1 MKAEQIIFKLHKAL
15 IKTYVRSLIHYDL
28 VMDETLPVGPKL
40 LVSNHPTTTDPFFLP
55 LLVNEPISLF
65 VTGMAF
71 EIPVFG
77 RVLTRAG
84 HIPVNKKSLRSRL
97 QTVDEALGR
106 LSAGRTVGLFPEG
119 SLSPE
124 RGEFCR
130 PRSGAARIALQSGVP
145 VVPIGIYHSKNAC
158 FYRTVKTESF
168 ESTGRFVI
176 RGDYFLSVGKPLL
189 FKGDVNNDLDIQKAS
204 LEIMAAIIQQT
215 RISQKRLNS
224 PRIRWQPLFTRLAKN
239 ENL

>member
-28 VMDETLPVGPKL
+28 VMEENLPAGPKL
-40 LVSNHPTTTDPFFLP
+40 LVANHPTTSDPFFMP
-55 LLVNEPISLF
+55 LLVKEPISLF

-71 EIPVFG
+71 EVPVFG
-77 RVLTRAG
+77 KVLTKAG
-84 HIPVNKKSLRSRL
+84 HIPVNKSLRSRL
-97 QTVDEALGR
+97 QTVDEALER
-106 LSAGRTVGLFPEG
+106 LAAGRSVGLFPEG

-145 VVPIGIYHSKNAC
+145 VIPIGIYHSKNAC
-158 FYRTVKTESF
+158 FYKTVKTENY
-168 ESTGRFVI
+168 ERTGRLVV
-176 RGDYFLSVGKPLL
+176 RGDYFLSVGKPIV
-189 FKGDVNNDLDIQKAS
+189 FSGDTNDDLDIQKTS

-215 RISQKRLNS
+215 RISQKRMNS
-224 PRIRWQPLFTRLAKN
+224 PQIRWQPLFARLAKN